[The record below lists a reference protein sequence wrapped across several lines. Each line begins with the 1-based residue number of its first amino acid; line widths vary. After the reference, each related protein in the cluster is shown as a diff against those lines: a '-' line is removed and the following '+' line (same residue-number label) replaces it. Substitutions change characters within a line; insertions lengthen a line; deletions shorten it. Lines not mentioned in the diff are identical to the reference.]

1 VAITLADSSDQFATR
16 VAAVFANMLV
26 DLVKQ
31 QDISRTIKKNLFVLL
46 DDVTSTAEVVAAPYW
61 AGFYHE
67 GRGIVVPRD
76 KQVLIWFKDPEL
88 DPRKPSN
95 VFRPGRRLTKAEFRF
110 AKDAGLL
117 IITKLARSSFANK
130 HPFFTD
136 AEPELFSRLDPVAL
150 AMLNSEV
157 FRLMRE
163 EQIRGI
169 TAQFTEPAARMKL
182 RL

>member
-1 VAITLADSSDQFATR
+1 MAITLADSSDQFATR

-31 QDISRTIKKNLFVLL
+31 QAISKTIKKNLFVLL
-46 DDVTSTAEVVAAPYW
+46 DDVTSKAEVVAAPYW

-67 GRGIVVPRD
+67 GRGIVVPKD
-76 KQVLIWFKDPEL
+76 NQVLIWFKDPDE

-95 VFRPGRRLTKAEFRF
+95 VFRPGRKLTKSEFRF

-117 IITKLARSSFANK
+117 VITTRAGPSVA

-136 AEPELFSRLDPVAL
+136 AEPELFSRLDAVAL
-150 AMLNSEV
+150 GMIEAEV
-157 FRLMRE
+157 FRLMADE
-163 EQIRGI
+163 EIRGI
-169 TAQFTEPAARMKL
+169 TSQFRETPARMKL
-182 RL
+182 KL